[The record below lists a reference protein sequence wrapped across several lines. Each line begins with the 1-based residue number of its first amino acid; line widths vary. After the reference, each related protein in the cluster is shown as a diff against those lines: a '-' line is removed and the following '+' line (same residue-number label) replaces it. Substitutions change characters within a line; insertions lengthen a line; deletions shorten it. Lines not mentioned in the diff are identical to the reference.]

1 MSDETGGG
9 AADPSLKLERVGC
22 PAPLCGAVF
31 EIPAVRLGRN
41 IYCIECGRR
50 MTARPAGP
58 AARPRARAAEGASGP
73 GAQVE
78 RLPLAAILDDIRSLW
93 NVGSIFRSADGC
105 GVEKLWL
112 AGITGAPPRAEI
124 TRTALGAEEQVAWEY
139 RSDVLEAIDAGKA
152 PGRLLGFVEPRGQR
166 AVQSVAHPRR
176 LAGARHAGYARE
188 AAEWHAQRHVLE
200 IVLAAAAQHERV
212 AADRPACRCQLYP
225 AGAGQEGTGQ
235 RLGVVLDLA
244 RRSRRDHGAP
254 VDTRAGTHVDDVV
267 GAPDGGLVMLDH
279 QNAVA
284 DVAEPLEARE

>member
-58 AARPRARAAEGASGP
+58 AARPPARAAEGSSGP

-139 RSDVLEAIDAGKA
+139 RSDVLEAIEQARSEGYEPVVIEAGETSSGLDDFSWPEKPCLVLGNEATGVSPLVLDACERRVSIPMCGVKES
-152 PGRLLGFVEPRGQR
+152 FNV
-166 AVQSVAHPRR
+166 AVAFGIAAH
-176 LAGARHAGYARE
+176 
-188 AAEWHAQRHVLE
+188 Q
-200 IVLAAAAQHERV
+200 AAQ
-212 AADRPACRCQLYP
+212 ALAPANP
-225 AGAGQEGTGQ
+225 
-235 RLGVVLDLA
+235 GVVF
-244 RRSRRDHGAP
+244 RG
-254 VDTRAGTHVDDVV
+254 
-267 GAPDGGLVMLDH
+267 
-279 QNAVA
+279 
-284 DVAEPLEARE
+284 

>member
-58 AARPRARAAEGASGP
+58 AARPPARAAEGPSGP

-139 RSDVLEAIDAGKA
+139 RSDVLEAIEQARSEGYEPVVIEAGETSSGLDDFSWLERPCLVLGNEATGVSPLVLDACERRVSIPMCGVKES
-152 PGRLLGFVEPRGQR
+152 FNV
-166 AVQSVAHPRR
+166 AVAFGIAAH
-176 LAGARHAGYARE
+176 
-188 AAEWHAQRHVLE
+188 Q
-200 IVLAAAAQHERV
+200 AAQ
-212 AADRPACRCQLYP
+212 ALAPANP
-225 AGAGQEGTGQ
+225 
-235 RLGVVLDLA
+235 GVVF
-244 RRSRRDHGAP
+244 RG
-254 VDTRAGTHVDDVV
+254 
-267 GAPDGGLVMLDH
+267 
-279 QNAVA
+279 
-284 DVAEPLEARE
+284 